1 MISLAYRLNPTL
13 PLTLA
18 GALLTAPGAALA
30 GWVAYRFFYQGV
42 PHYLLGTLA
51 IILILLGGVSIA
63 LLPLATS
70 IIRLQAAVAR
80 TARRH
85 EAPTDCLPP
94 PPQPPPPAPQKPEE
108 PPPTALERAAQG
120 LVIAFTVLLATAA
133 YYLGIGDVNT
143 ANKLAQW
150 AYYALAGAVLA
161 LLVDTAI
168 PRRP

>member
-1 MISLAYRLNPTL
+1 MANGARVAEVPIQYRQRIGKKKLKPWHGISIASKMISLAYRLNPTL

-30 GWVAYRFFYQGV
+30 GWVAYRLFYQGV

-80 TARRH
+80 AAKRH
-85 EAPTDCLPP
+85 EPP
-94 PPQPPPPAPQKPEE
+94 QTASRRRLSRHPQRRRSPRSRPPQPWK
-108 PPPTALERAAQG
+108 G
-120 LVIAFTVLLATAA
+120 
-133 YYLGIGDVNT
+133 
-143 ANKLAQW
+143 
-150 AYYALAGAVLA
+150 
-161 LLVDTAI
+161 
-168 PRRP
+168 RRRD